1 MHLLLCAWPAQV
13 LGYGEVFARDGIK
26 ECDCWSG
33 AIRAGVPDVER
44 AIHHLVCVVLRG
56 VLPGAS
62 CTQLSARVALEP
74 APTLHYS
81 SAHR

>member
-33 AIRAGVPDVER
+33 AMRAGVPDVER
-44 AIHHLVCVVLRG
+44 AIHHLVCVVL
-56 VLPGAS
+56 
-62 CTQLSARVALEP
+62 
-74 APTLHYS
+74 
-81 SAHR
+81 